1 MQPEQVKAEDWG
13 FLSSHLCV
21 FSYTREADE
30 RRENRGRLQSMSNGY
45 SGPGNKSLDFSLK
58 LIILYR
64 NAGSRRFRLAPCPC
78 PQRRQLEELQSFES
92 FTSKRISNLTDALNL
107 LVQDA

>member
-1 MQPEQVKAEDWG
+1 MNDEKIAADYKVCQMDILELETNFQFQSRP
-13 FLSSHLCV
+13 
-21 FSYTREADE
+21 FS
-30 RRENRGRLQSMSNGY
+30 N
-45 SGPGNKSLDFSLK
+45 
-58 LIILYR
+58 LIS

-92 FTSKRISNLTDALNL
+92 FTSKRISTPTDALNL